1 MVAPAKGCA
10 FLLGS
15 AASTL
20 AFSSAPKLASH
31 SDQMS
36 YHFWRIT
43 SVHLGSVIQDTR
55 CFVKRPFLRARHA
68 CNVISFHVRFK
79 VVVSMLRNYAMLLA
93 KAVNHITMTVP
104 EHGDATNPDAT

>member
-1 MVAPAKGCA
+1 MVAPAMGCA

-36 YHFWRIT
+36 YHFWRMT

-55 CFVKRPFLRARHA
+55 CFVKRPFLRARHS
-68 CNVISFHVRFK
+68 CNMLSSQIIYQVQHMFAGMPLWFK
-79 VVVSMLRNYAMLLA
+79 CRHAAMVQNYL
-93 KAVNHITMTVP
+93 NR
-104 EHGDATNPDAT
+104 